1 MRPVLDRIIIKI
13 DPPSNVTESGFY
25 IPTENALKQNMATVV
40 AVGPGEYDSSGKR
53 KPIPLKEGDRI
64 VLPEGVTEMFEHDD
78 QEFHV
83 TQYSNVLGV
92 LSE

>member
-1 MRPVLDRIIIKI
+1 MRPILDRIIIKI
-13 DPPSNVTESGFY
+13 DPPSNMTESGFY
-25 IPTENALKQNMATVV
+25 IPSQDSLKQNMATVV

-53 KPIPLKEGDRI
+53 KAIPLSVGDRI
-64 VLPEGVTEMFEHDD
+64 VLPEGVTEKFEHND

-92 LSE
+92 LAE